1 MGSTLEWGGSG
12 SAYAKN
18 AWNNGATKETIAPGD
33 VLVIGGGV
41 MDVPGGN
48 LDGNP
53 LIVGQGGFAP
63 IEFTL
68 NLSSGADVSLETT
81 TQTNNPS
88 VFTGPTVFTINV
100 AGSDSLTIAPDPV
113 QTVQQNAAP
122 TFVTDAI
129 VNLAAHSDLVM
140 AATMNFGHLSMNGPK
155 ATLTL
160 DGGSS
165 FGNTQ
170 VFLDTNLA
178 GSGEIQFGGHM
189 SSSSHATID
198 GKVSSGVLVVNNGTE
213 PGSPPAVLT
222 IDKPLDFA
230 GKLEMGAP
238 DEDTVGDA
246 ITVLA
251 GLNATSFALKGDILS
266 FFDGNRLV
274 KNLKFDNETFLGH
287 NQQANSHGTMKN
299 LTVEHNAFGVM
310 IATTGN
316 DLYQPG
322 GVGAALTEHS
332 AT

>member
-1 MGSTLEWGGSG
+1 MALPRMGF
-12 SAYAKN
+12 
-18 AWNNGATKETIAPGD
+18 APGD

-68 NLSSGADVSLETT
+68 NLSAGADVSLETT

-88 VFTGPTVFTINV
+88 VFTGPSVFTINV

-140 AATMNFGHLSMNGPK
+140 AATMNFGHLSINGPK

-222 IDKPLDFA
+222 IDKPLQFA
-230 GKLEMGAP
+230 GTLEMGAP

-266 FFDGNRLV
+266 FFNGNRLV

-322 GVGAALTEHS
+322 GVGAALTVHS